1 MSTPL
6 PPLVAER
13 LRALRMRPIDPVE
26 KGAGSLSAHPS
37 VAQPSV
43 EELAATRPR
52 LHAAGFTYPLLTL
65 RESALEQNLA
75 AMAAYCAAA
84 GVELAPHGKT
94 AMSPEL
100 AARQLAHGA
109 WAITVATIG
118 QLRTYRTFG
127 FGRLLLASQ
136 LTDEAGIGW
145 LAAELDSDPKF
156 EAFCYVDSL
165 EGVARLDRVL
175 AACRASRRLP
185 VLVEIGHDGGRTGCR
200 TDEAALAV
208 AKAAAATSTL
218 TVAGAA
224 GYEGTISTPSQAG
237 TEAAIAA
244 FCRRLRALAGTL
256 ALAGHAEGELIVTA
270 GGSAFFDVVTRE
282 LTAAGAGQGG
292 AGQSGQVT
300 VVLRSGAYL
309 THDHG
314 FYGGVSP
321 SARGT
326 AGAPALR
333 PALELWAQV
342 LSRPEPGLALLGA
355 GRRDVGFDK
364 GLPVP
369 LRVVPHDGQHSDG
382 EDRLAGEVTELNDQ
396 HAYLRLDPD
405 TALAPGD
412 LVSLGISHPCTTL
425 DKWRI
430 IPVVDD
436 DDRVIGLFEVN
447 RDGVSAR
454 LQSAFSGW
462 LRCVR
467 DGVGCGCRRCGRAC
481 AGSRGCGSRRPGGL
495 RAWRAGSGSRR
506 WRS

>member
-26 KGAGSLSAHPS
+26 KGAGSLSAHAS

-145 LAAELDSDPKF
+145 LAAELDADPEF

-175 AACRASRRLP
+175 ATCRASRRLP

-282 LTAAGAGQGG
+282 LTAAGPGHGG
-292 AGQSGQVT
+292 AGQSGAGQSGAGQSGAGQSGRVT

-314 FYGGVSP
+314 FYGAVSP
-321 SARGT
+321 SARGM

-369 LRVVPHDGQHSDG
+369 LRVVPHDGQHSDSQHSDG

-436 DDRVIGLFEVN
+436 DDRVIDAVHSF
-447 RDGVSAR
+447 
-454 LQSAFSGW
+454 F
-462 LRCVR
+462 
-467 DGVGCGCRRCGRAC
+467 
-481 AGSRGCGSRRPGGL
+481 
-495 RAWRAGSGSRR
+495 
-506 WRS
+506 